1 MNMVTILRVVGASIA
16 IAASVAAMQAQ
27 AQVEIPSE
35 WILCANEDK
44 AYPPDIVA
52 DGCTAVIVATNRS
65 PRERAVAY
73 INRGLAYRA
82 TGEHSRALADYDAA
96 IKLDPTYAPAYN
108 NRGALHRDAGEF
120 DRAIADYDEAIRIDP
135 KSAVVLTNRGA
146 AFADKGNLD
155 RAIVDYDAA
164 IGADPRYAPAF
175 TNRGN
180 AYRQKGDLSRA
191 AADYG
196 AAIEAD
202 PKNPIAYNNRGAA
215 YRKLRKIK
223 LVMEFMS
230 GFAKN
235 GNRGPSHFRAD
246 AVPREQNNGLL
257 HGRTLITRKK
267 R

>member
-108 NRGALHRDAGEF
+108 NRGALHRDAYVG
-120 DRAIADYDEAIRIDP
+120 
-135 KSAVVLTNRGA
+135 K
-146 AFADKGNLD
+146 LD
-155 RAIVDYDAA
+155 ALAHR
-164 IGADPRYAPAF
+164 
-175 TNRGN
+175 
-180 AYRQKGDLSRA
+180 
-191 AADYG
+191 
-196 AAIEAD
+196 
-202 PKNPIAYNNRGAA
+202 
-215 YRKLRKIK
+215 
-223 LVMEFMS
+223 
-230 GFAKN
+230 
-235 GNRGPSHFRAD
+235 
-246 AVPREQNNGLL
+246 
-257 HGRTLITRKK
+257 
-267 R
+267 